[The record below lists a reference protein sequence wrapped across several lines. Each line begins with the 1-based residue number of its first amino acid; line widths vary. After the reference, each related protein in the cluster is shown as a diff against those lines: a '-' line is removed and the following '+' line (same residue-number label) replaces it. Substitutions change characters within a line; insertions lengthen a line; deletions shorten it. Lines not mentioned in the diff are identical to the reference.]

1 MKLTP
6 PDINHPAV
14 AVAPKTLREALERI
28 VENARK
34 SKNLVRQYKS
44 ATGAM
49 CAIGHFFT
57 DEQLTEIKDK
67 KANGFNIARIVEVF
81 GSNNIEFM
89 TGLTK
94 HQAEAVQQLNDFLGP
109 RKVCIEI
116 GRILNEGVGNIYG
129 VSFDLQDHS

>member
-28 VENARK
+28 VENAKK
-34 SKNLVRQYKS
+34 SKNLVRKYKS
-44 ATGAM
+44 ATGPM

-57 DEQLTEIKDK
+57 DEQLAEIKEGRL
-67 KANGFNIARIVEVF
+67 NGSSLSSVAQAF
-81 GSNNIEFM
+81 GSDNIEFM
-89 TGLTK
+89 TGLTFR
-94 HQAEAVQQLNDFLGP
+94 QAEAVQQLNDFLGP

-116 GRILNEGVGNIYG
+116 ERILNEGVGNIYG